1 MTVRLIDMVFPGDAN
16 HHGTLFGGVGL
27 AHLDKVAFLAASRH
41 ARRAVVTAGC
51 ERIDFAAPA
60 RIGEMVE
67 AVGRVVRIGR
77 SSLGVEVELH
87 AESLLSG
94 ERRLCTRGAFN
105 MVALRPAGDDHPL
118 APLEEASQAD
128 DGWLRTVEMV
138 FPGTTNHYGTLFG
151 GDALKLM
158 GKAAFVTATRHARE
172 VMVMAATNRID
183 FKAPIDSG
191 DMVELVSRVKM
202 VGRSSL
208 SVEVQL
214 WAERLLTGER
224 RRSTTAEFL
233 MVAVD
238 DAGKPKTIK
247 AGRSLDGCLDAIDGG
262 LG

>member
-1 MTVRLIDMVFPGDAN
+1 MSVRLIDMVFPGDAN

-41 ARRAVVTAGC
+41 ARRTVVTAGC

-67 AVGRVVRIGR
+67 AVGRVVRTGR

-87 AESLLSG
+87 AEALLTG
-94 ERRLCTRGAFN
+94 ERRLCTRGLFN
-105 MVALRPAGDDHPL
+105 MVAIRPDGDETAL
-118 APLEEASQAD
+118 APPSDQDAPD
-128 DGWLRTVEMV
+128 DGWLRTAEMV

-158 GKAAFVTATRHARE
+158 GKAAFVSATRRARA
-172 VMVMAATNRID
+172 VVVMAATNRID
-183 FKAPIDSG
+183 FRSPIDGG
-191 DMVELVSRVKM
+191 DMVELASRVKM

-208 SVEVQL
+208 AVEVQL
-214 WAERLLTGER
+214 WAEGLLSGER
-224 RRSTTAEFL
+224 RCSAAAEFI

-238 DAGKPKTIK
+238 E
-247 AGRSLDGCLDAIDGG
+247 AGRSRPFQPG
-262 LG
+262 

>member
-1 MTVRLIDMVFPGDAN
+1 MVRLTDMVFPGDAN

-27 AHLDKVAFLAASRH
+27 AHLDKVAFLAASLH
-41 ARRAVVTAGC
+41 ARRTVVTAGC

-67 AVGRVVRIGR
+67 AVGRVVRVGR

-87 AESLLSG
+87 AEALLSG
-94 ERRLCTRGAFN
+94 ERRLCTRGLFN
-105 MVALRPAGDDHPL
+105 MVTLRSDGDDAPL
-118 APLEEASQAD
+118 ASPGAD
-128 DGWLRTVEMV
+128 DGPEDGWLRTTEMV

-151 GDALKLM
+151 GDALKLL
-158 GKAAFVTATRHARE
+158 GKAAFVTATRHARQ

-183 FKAPIDSG
+183 FKAPIDGG

-202 VGRSSL
+202 IGRSSL
-208 SVEVQL
+208 AVEVQL

-224 RRSTTAEFL
+224 RRSATAEFV

-238 DAGKPKTIK
+238 DAGRPKAFT
-247 AGRSLDGCLDAIDGG
+247 RESDGAFEDGTATYR
-262 LG
+262 

>member
-67 AVGRVVRIGR
+67 ATGRVVRTGR

-87 AESLLSG
+87 AEALLTG
-94 ERRLCTRGAFN
+94 ERGLCTRGRFN
-105 MVALRPAGDDHPL
+105 MVALREAGDDASL
-118 APLEEASQAD
+118 AAVVEAAPDD

-158 GKAAFVTATRHARE
+158 GKAAFVTATRHARA
-172 VMVMAATNRID
+172 VVVMAATNRID
-183 FKAPIDSG
+183 FKAPIDGG
-191 DMVELVSRVKM
+191 DMIELVSRVKM

-208 SVEVQL
+208 AVEVQL
-214 WAERLLTGER
+214 WAEGLLSGAR
-224 RRSTTAEFL
+224 RHSATAEFI

-238 DAGKPKTIK
+238 PNGHPRPVT
-247 AGRSLDGCLDAIDGG
+247 
-262 LG
+262 